1 MKKLETLKFKMA
13 VALEAMPARSAWER
27 GVKAY
32 AVDLLENLES
42 LEAFSNPEMLKAAL
56 LNGASNWDQYSWGG
70 CALCYD
76 QDIAAALCTPSELK
90 KKDGGR
96 LAPNSHEA
104 WLDVQTRALYQAERL
119 ILKAYR
125 TTEIQEEIAKEVA

>member
-1 MKKLETLKFKMA
+1 MKKLDTLKFKMA
-13 VALEAMPARSAWER
+13 VALEAMPARSAWKR
-27 GVKAY
+27 GVKNY
-32 AVDLLENLES
+32 AVDLLDNIES
-42 LEAFSNPEMLKAAL
+42 LEAFSNVNLLKNAL
-56 LNGASNWDQYSWGG
+56 LNGADNWEQYSWDG

-76 QDIAAALCTPSELK
+76 QDIATALCTPSELK

-96 LAPNSHEA
+96 LAPNSRET

-125 TTEIQEEIAKEVA
+125 TAEIQELVKEAA

>member
-1 MKKLETLKFKMA
+1 MKKLDTLKFKMQ
-13 VALEAMPARSAWER
+13 VAIEAMPARSAWAK
-27 GVKAY
+27 GVKEY
-32 AVDLLENLES
+32 AVNLLDNIEDI
-42 LEAFSNPEMLKAAL
+42 EAFSNPEMLKKTL
-56 LNGASNWDQYSWGG
+56 LNGASDWEQYSWGG

-76 QDIAAALCTPSELK
+76 LDIAAALCTPSELK

-96 LAPNSHEA
+96 LAPNSREA

-125 TTEIQEEIAKEVA
+125 TAEIQELVKEAA